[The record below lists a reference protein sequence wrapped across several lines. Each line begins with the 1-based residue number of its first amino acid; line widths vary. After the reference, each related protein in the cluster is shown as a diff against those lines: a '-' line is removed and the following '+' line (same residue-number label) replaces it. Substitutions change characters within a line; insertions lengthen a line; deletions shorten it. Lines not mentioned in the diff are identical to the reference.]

1 MTLVAKGDL
10 DEMRLLYDRYK
21 VKIYSFSLMMLRDK
35 DISRDV
41 TQEVFY
47 RVIKSRHTYK
57 GMKFA
62 PWIYTIARN
71 LCRDQFIHK
80 TRMVTHQTEQEN
92 LEGLVEEKQET
103 IGSDELLNQALNRLS
118 VEDKEL
124 ILMSRFQKLKYS
136 EIAEIADTTVG
147 AVKTRV
153 HRAIMKLKV
162 EYFKIDES

>member
-1 MTLVAKGDL
+1 
-10 DEMRLLYDRYK
+10 
-21 VKIYSFSLMMLRDK
+21 
-35 DISRDV
+35 
-41 TQEVFY
+41 
-47 RVIKSRHTYK
+47 
-57 GMKFA
+57 
-62 PWIYTIARN
+62 
-71 LCRDQFIHK
+71 
-80 TRMVTHQTEQEN
+80 MVTHQTEQEN